1 MKKFNKIRVLLLS
14 EEELSD
20 LMLALNEADHGRVAA
35 LLPEREDD
43 LVTE

>member
-1 MKKFNKIRVLLLS
+1 MMNIRTK
-14 EEELSD
+14 E
-20 LMLALNEADHGRVAA
+20 NETEILFSSCDDHGTGVA